1 MQHIRE
7 VYDKNPELLS
17 NLLDK
22 DVDITTEIDGTAFQV
37 YLLKTLKMNILKM
50 VQH

>member
-17 NLLDK
+17 SLLDNE
-22 DVDITTEIDGTAFQV
+22 VDITTKIDGTAFQTKYV
-37 YLLKTLKMNILKM
+37 
-50 VQH
+50 VGS